1 MQGDEM
7 AAVKD
12 GNKVKVHYTGSLDD
26 GTVFDSS
33 VGGEPLEFTV
43 GQGHVIAGFEDA
55 IMGMK
60 LDEKKT
66 FTIPPEE
73 AYGNHRSEKVFDI
86 DLSSLPENFDAE
98 VGQHLQIKQDN
109 GKTLEV
115 TITHVSADRITLDGN
130 HPLAGKALT
139 FEIQVVGIE

>member
-1 MQGDEM
+1 M
-7 AAVKD
+7 AGVKD
-12 GNKVKVHYTGSLDD
+12 GNLVKVHYTGSLDD

-33 VGGEPLEFTV
+33 VGGEPLEFVT
-43 GQGHVIAGFEDA
+43 GEGHVIAGFEDA

-73 AYGNHRSEKVFDI
+73 AYGHHRPEKVFDVE
-86 DLSSLPENFDAE
+86 LATLPEDFDAE

-109 GKTLEV
+109 GKTMEV